1 MGAEEL
7 RLPVE
12 EVVRHS
18 AAVDEIAAAVR
29 SARAAVGT
37 GGMQPDAYG
46 MLCGFL
52 PPLLSG
58 VFEIAAVAMNGS
70 AEALQETAIN
80 LRAAVALVE
89 RTDTD
94 AARDLRSP

>member
-1 MGAEEL
+1 MAADEL
-7 RLPVE
+7 RLDVE
-12 EVVRHS
+12 EVGRHA
-18 AAVDEIAAAVR
+18 AAVDEVSTAVQ
-29 SARAAVGT
+29 SARAAVGSA
-37 GGMQPDAYG
+37 GMQPDAYG
-46 MLCGFL
+46 VLCGFL

-70 AEALQETAIN
+70 AEALRETAIN
-80 LRAAVALVE
+80 LRAAVDLVD

>member
-1 MGAEEL
+1 MAADEL
-7 RLPVE
+7 RLEVE
-12 EVVRHS
+12 EVDRHS
-18 AAVDEIAAAVR
+18 AAVDEVAAAVR
-29 SARAAVGT
+29 SARAAAGD

-46 MLCGFL
+46 LLCGFL

-58 VFEIAAVAMNGS
+58 VFEVAAVAMNGS

-80 LRAAVALVE
+80 LRAAVGFFD